1 MPTNTSKKTHRIEDI
16 IQAIYFSLDVRRI
29 EDLNIPLFMSRV
41 SEYFNIQLHYYDSC
55 SEANTLGGD
64 FHIFI
69 NQNQC
74 IQRQWQDFAHEL
86 GHILEHEGYQW
97 GIPGLFRHYQEGQA
111 KKFAHH
117 FCVPSFML
125 RQFNEIVVSEIVQLF
140 KVEYSFALE
149 RLEMHKNAL
158 MEGIRNG

>member
-55 SEANTLGGD
+55 SEANTLCGD

-69 NQNQC
+69 NQNQSF
-74 IQRQWQDFAHEL
+74 QQQWQDFGHEL
-86 GHILEHEGYQW
+86 GHILGHEGCQW
-97 GIPGLFRHYQEGQA
+97 GLPGLFRHYQEGQA
-111 KKFAHH
+111 RKFAFH
-117 FCVPSFML
+117 FCVPSFL
-125 RQFNEIVVSEIVQLF
+125 LKQLDRIDIPLIMKTF
-140 KVEYSFALE
+140 HTEQNFALQ
-149 RLEMHKNAL
+149 RIEMYRNELLNAL
-158 MEGIRNG
+158 